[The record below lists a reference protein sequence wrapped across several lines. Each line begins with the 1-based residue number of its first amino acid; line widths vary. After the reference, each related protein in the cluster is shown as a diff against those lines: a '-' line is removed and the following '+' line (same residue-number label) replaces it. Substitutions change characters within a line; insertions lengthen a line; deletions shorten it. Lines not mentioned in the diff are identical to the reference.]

1 MSERD
6 RNRERMPQVAEF
18 VDRLR
23 EVFGAVTVEYARE
36 GGLELGKRGP
46 VGVEATQT
54 WSEPLDAADGQ
65 CVVVRIVAVPVR
77 NKRRSR
83 AR

>member
-6 RNRERMPQVAEF
+6 RNRERMPQVAAF
-18 VDRLR
+18 VDELR
-23 EVFGAVTVEYARE
+23 ALFGPVTVEYASE

-46 VGVEATQT
+46 VGVEAART
-54 WSEPLDAADGQ
+54 WSEPLDAADDQ
-65 CVVVRIVAVPVR
+65 CVVVRIVAAPAR